1 MILNQI
7 LSDIFGMTAEQ
18 NSDETSILSMPNFD
32 SMNHMIFITQLEEQ
46 FNIELTG
53 DEITDM
59 LTIGDIKKVLI
70 QKGINF

>member
-7 LSDIFGMTAEQ
+7 LTDIFGMKPDQ
-18 NSDETSILSMPNFD
+18 DSDETSILSMPNFD
-32 SMNHMIFITQLEEQ
+32 SMNHMIFITQLEEK

-59 LTIGDIKKVLI
+59 LTIGDIKRVLS
-70 QKGINF
+70 QKGISF

>member
-7 LSDIFGMTAEQ
+7 LTDIFGMTAEQ

-46 FNIELTG
+46 FNIELSG

-70 QKGINF
+70 QKGVNF

>member
-7 LSDIFGMTAEQ
+7 LTDIFGMKPEQ
-18 NSDETSILSMPNFD
+18 DSDETSILSMPNFD
-32 SMNHMIFITQLEEQ
+32 SMNHMIFITQLEEK

-59 LTIGDIKKVLI
+59 LTIGDIKRVLI
-70 QKGINF
+70 QKGISF

>member
-7 LSDIFGMTAEQ
+7 LTDIFGMTADQ
-18 NSDETSILSMPNFD
+18 NSDETSILSLPNFD

-70 QKGINF
+70 QKGVNF

>member
-7 LSDIFGMTAEQ
+7 LTDIFGMTAEQ

-70 QKGINF
+70 QKGVNF

>member
-7 LSDIFGMTAEQ
+7 LSDIFGMTPEQ

-32 SMNHMIFITQLEEQ
+32 SMNHMIFITQLEEK

-59 LTIGDIKKVLI
+59 LTIGDIKRVLI
-70 QKGINF
+70 QKGISF

>member
-7 LSDIFGMTAEQ
+7 LTDIFGMTADQ
-18 NSDETSILSMPNFD
+18 NSDETSILSLPNFD

-59 LTIGDIKKVLI
+59 FTIGDIKKVLI
-70 QKGINF
+70 QKGVNF

>member
-70 QKGINF
+70 QKGVNF

>member
-7 LSDIFGMTAEQ
+7 LTDIFGMTAEQ

-46 FNIELTG
+46 LNIELTG

-70 QKGINF
+70 QKGVNF